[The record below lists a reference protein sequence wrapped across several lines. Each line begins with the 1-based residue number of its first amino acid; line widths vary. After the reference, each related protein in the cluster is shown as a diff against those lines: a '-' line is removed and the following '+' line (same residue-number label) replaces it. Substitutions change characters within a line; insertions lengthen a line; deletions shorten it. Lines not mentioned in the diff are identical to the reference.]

1 MANKAILDVDPVN
14 RRQII
19 FAEEDDKTYIVT
31 RQDCSSIAEAAKAM
45 SELPH
50 DDKSLRPVALIP
62 EEILNRSILEG
73 WFHDKAKWRAWAN
86 DPDNRDFRITK
97 GHL

>member
-1 MANKAILDVDPVN
+1 MANKAILKSDPLS
-14 RRQII
+14 RRITYY
-19 FAEEDDKTYIVT
+19 AEEDGKNYIQT
-31 RQDCSSIAEAAKAM
+31 KQDCTAIVEAAKAM

-50 DDKSLRPVALIP
+50 NDPSMKPVALIP
-62 EEILNRSILEG
+62 EEVLNQAMLEG

-86 DPDNRDFRITK
+86 DPDNKHFRITQ